1 MGIYSFRGGVHPK
14 GYKELTADKPLVEY
28 LPKGELVFPL
38 SQHLGKPAI
47 PVVKRND
54 LVKVGQLIAKAD
66 GFISANIHSSVS
78 GKVKII
84 EHRPNNAGI
93 MGESIVIIND
103 GEYTPFEG
111 VGEKTD
117 YEKLTPREIIDKVK
131 EAGIV
136 GLGGAGFPT
145 YVKLMPQKP
154 EDIRW
159 IVANGAECEP
169 GITCDDR
176 LMQENPEQIVEGLKI
191 VLRIFP
197 TAKAVIAIETN
208 KPKAIESMRSAVG
221 NDPRFEILELKVKY
235 PQGGE
240 RNLVHAVSGQYMES
254 GALPASLGVIVDNVA
269 TLAAIYKAV
278 ALNTPLYERG
288 LTVTG
293 DGASDP
299 GNYIVKF
306 GTLASEFV
314 NDDEGLK
321 PGTKKIIL
329 GGPMMGVA
337 IPNTDVPLE
346 KRNNAL
352 TCFLED
358 DVEKAQQKL
367 TNCIRCGKCI
377 RVCPLGLY
385 PQMMAEAAERK
396 DYERFIKVHGLDCI
410 QCGTCNYA
418 CPAKR
423 PLTQLFKQMK
433 PAAMMYQRAK
443 AAKEGKK

>member
-117 YEKLTPREIIDKVK
+117 YETLTPREIIDKVK

-208 KPKAIESMRSAVG
+208 KPKAIESMRRAVG

-240 RNLVHAVSGQYMES
+240 RN
-254 GALPASLGVIVDNVA
+254 
-269 TLAAIYKAV
+269 IYKAV

-293 DGASDP
+293 DGASNP

-385 PQMMAEAAERK
+385 PQMMAEAAEKK

>member
-117 YEKLTPREIIDKVK
+117 YEQLTPREIIDKVK

-208 KPKAIESMRSAVG
+208 KPKAIESMRRAVG

-235 PQGGE
+235 PQVFEYYKNLIQLRKNHPAFRLGNADLVRKHLQFIDAPEGTIAYRLKNYAGRDE
-240 RNLVHAVSGQYMES
+240 WRNIIVILNASKS
-254 GALPASLGVIVDNVA
+254 PAEVLIPEGNYTVVCCDGIINEQGLGSLKGNKVIVDPQSA
-269 TLAAIYKAV
+269 
-278 ALNTPLYERG
+278 
-288 LTVTG
+288 
-293 DGASDP
+293 
-299 GNYIVKF
+299 
-306 GTLASEFV
+306 
-314 NDDEGLK
+314 
-321 PGTKKIIL
+321 IIL
-329 GGPMMGVA
+329 H
-337 IPNTDVPLE
+337 D
-346 KRNNAL
+346 
-352 TCFLED
+352 
-358 DVEKAQQKL
+358 
-367 TNCIRCGKCI
+367 
-377 RVCPLGLY
+377 
-385 PQMMAEAAERK
+385 
-396 DYERFIKVHGLDCI
+396 
-410 QCGTCNYA
+410 
-418 CPAKR
+418 
-423 PLTQLFKQMK
+423 
-433 PAAMMYQRAK
+433 
-443 AAKEGKK
+443 